1 MKDLKSVVDTVSY
14 HGKILWKGFLRMICG
29 AMTAGL
35 IGLAVYG
42 FVMITSE
49 NGWTAVCEFIVATST
64 LSVAVTSMYAMGTG
78 RKRGARR

>member
-1 MKDLKSVVDTVSY
+1 MKDFKSVWDTTCR
-14 HGKILWKGFLRMICG
+14 HAKILWKGFLRMICG

-35 IGLAVYG
+35 FALAVYG
-42 FVMITSE
+42 FVMISTE

-64 LSVAVTSMYAMGTG
+64 LAVAVTSMYAMGAG